1 MHVPGGTPDRR
12 YGFGVISR
20 RRFVTADLAPGVGYK
35 LMSGLVVPRPIG
47 WIGTRSADGHNNL
60 APYSFF
66 NGVSSS
72 PPIVMFSPV
81 AQPVARKDSLGNVRE
96 TGVFT
101 VNIVDHAHVQQM
113 NASAA
118 TVEADV
124 DEFELAGVEVE
135 ESVLID
141 APKVA
146 SAPATMECEVV
157 KMVDL
162 TDVGSDAVTVFGRV
176 LAIEVDERLVVGE
189 HRIDQAA
196 LDAVGRHVGP
206 TYSRT
211 RDLFDIDRPG

>member
-1 MHVPGGTPDRR
+1 MADRR
-12 YGFGVISR
+12 PNR
-20 RRFVTADLAPGVGYK
+20 RRFVTAELGPGVGYK

-47 WIGTRSADGHNNL
+47 WIGTRGTDGRNNL

-72 PPIVMFSPV
+72 PPIVIFSPV
-81 AQPVARKDSLGNVRE
+81 QQPSGRKDSLANARE

-101 VNIVDHAHVQQM
+101 VNIVDHAHVEPM

-118 TVEADV
+118 TVAAEV
-124 DEFELAGVEVE
+124 DEFELVGLEVE
-135 ESVLID
+135 ESDLID

-157 KMVDL
+157 KLVDL

-176 LAIEVDERLVVGE
+176 LAIDVDERILVGE
-189 HRIDQAA
+189 HRVDQAG
-196 LDAVGRHVGP
+196 LDAVGRHVGS

-211 RDLFDIDRPG
+211 RELFDIDRPG

>member
-1 MHVPGGTPDRR
+1 MAKQ
-12 YGFGVISR
+12 
-20 RRFVTADLAPGVGYK
+20 RFLTADLEPGIGYK

-47 WIGTRSADGHNNL
+47 WIGTRSADGTNNL

-72 PPIVMFSPV
+72 PPIVIFSPV
-81 AQPVARKDSLGNVRE
+81 AQPSGRKDSLANARE

-101 VNIVDHAHVQQM
+101 VNIVDHAHVEAM

-118 TVEADV
+118 SVDAGV
-124 DEFELAGVEVE
+124 DEFELAGLEIA
-135 ESVLID
+135 ESELID

-157 KMVDL
+157 KLVDL
-162 TDVGSDAVTVFGRV
+162 TEVGSDAVTVFGRV
-176 LAIEVDERLVVGE
+176 LAFDVEERLLDGT
-189 HRIDQAA
+189 RIDQAE
-196 LDAVGRHVGP
+196 LDAVGRHAGS

-211 RDLFDIDRPG
+211 TDRFDLTRPS

>member
-1 MHVPGGTPDRR
+1 MTKQ
-12 YGFGVISR
+12 
-20 RRFVTADLAPGVGYK
+20 RFVTADLEPGVGYK

-47 WIGTRSADGHNNL
+47 WIGTRSTDGVNNL

-81 AQPVARKDSLGNVRE
+81 AQPVGRKDSLANARE

-101 VNIVDHAHVQQM
+101 VNTVDHAHVTAM
-113 NASAA
+113 NATAA
-118 TVEADV
+118 SVDGDV
-124 DEFELAGVEVE
+124 DEFELAGLEVE

-146 SAPATMECEVV
+146 SAPATLECEVV
-157 KMVDL
+157 KIVDL
-162 TDVGSDAVTVFGRV
+162 TEVGSDAMTVFGRV
-176 LAIEVDERLVVGE
+176 LAFDIEDRLLDGT
-189 HRIDQAA
+189 RIDQAA

-211 RDLFDIDRPG
+211 RDLFGIERPT